1 MELRF
6 CYSEHKTDTLQS
18 PCKLYDRIIVSPG
31 VKILLPNTIS
41 AVQQGKLPGSDH
53 TFVYWVNKVQVGV
66 KILLH

>member
-6 CYSEHKTDTLQS
+6 CCSEHKTDPLQS
-18 PCKLYDRIIVSPG
+18 PYKLYDHIIVGPG

-41 AVQQGKLPGSDH
+41 AVQQGKLPGIDL
-53 TFVYWVNKVQVGV
+53 TFVYCVNTGRVGV